1 MSSDVSKRA
10 VNVELDGIHLKQD
23 LVCCFF
29 TSREESGGLE
39 VGVHYKV
46 QC

>member
-1 MSSDVSKRA
+1 MASDVSKRA
-10 VNVELDGIHLKQD
+10 VNVELDGTHLKQD